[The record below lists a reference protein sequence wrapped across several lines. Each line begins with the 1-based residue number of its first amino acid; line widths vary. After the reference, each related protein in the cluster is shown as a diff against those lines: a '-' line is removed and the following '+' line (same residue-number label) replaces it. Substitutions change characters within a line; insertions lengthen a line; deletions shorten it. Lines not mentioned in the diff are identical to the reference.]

1 MLLQILQQYLVS
13 HLLGPV
19 RHFAQGSLHRSV
31 FAAIG
36 LDVVVTCAA
45 VVTSLASKPW
55 AAVVRSKLATHVGE
69 RIAVLMAEIVPHL
82 IVLESLVE
90 LVLVDGT
97 IGIASDFH

>member
-1 MLLQILQQYLVS
+1 
-13 HLLGPV
+13 
-19 RHFAQGSLHRSV
+19 V

-45 VVTSLASKPW
+45 VVTGLASKPW
-55 AAVVRSKLATHVGE
+55 AAVVRSKLTTHVGE
-69 RIAVLMAEIVPHL
+69 RIAVLVAEVVPHQ
-82 IVLESLVE
+82 IVLESPVE